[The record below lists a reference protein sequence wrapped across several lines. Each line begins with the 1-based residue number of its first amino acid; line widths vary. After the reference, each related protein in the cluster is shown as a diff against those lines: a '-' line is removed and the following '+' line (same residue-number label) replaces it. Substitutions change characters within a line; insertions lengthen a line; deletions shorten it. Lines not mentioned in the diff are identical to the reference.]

1 MPPLGII
8 YSSDTKMEFVLK
20 PHLENNINSSLKTVS
35 TLSCLRECIQD
46 SSPVI
51 LYLDLRASEF
61 PREDDQRIEV
71 LSYLRETC
79 ESPLKVISVIDQFLP
94 LELAESAIFL
104 TDAFLEYPPAPEEI
118 SLLAEELQDIAAS
131 IKPSMVPESRQ
142 IYDSDTHVTTYT
154 PAMLPIIDQI
164 SKIAKHNVTLL
175 LVGETGTG
183 KTTLASMIHQLSP
196 RSAEPFQNIACGAL
210 PSDLIES
217 ELFGHLR
224 GSFTGAERSK
234 IGRFEAAGKG
244 TLLLDEIDIL
254 SAKDQAK
261 LLKVIE
267 TGQFEPV
274 GSTESRLSEARL
286 IVAANVELEELTR
299 KNKFRSDLYY
309 RLNVL
314 QFRLP
319 ALRERP
325 NDIIPL
331 SIQFI
336 KECCLRH
343 SISITKIHR
352 KVIQMLQHYSWPGN
366 LRELKN
372 QIQRAVLFSNQGELT
387 TGEFSPNILQETMSL
402 SEYGF
407 RTRQES
413 STLADQVA
421 LNEKYLLQKSLSENG
436 YRKTATAKALGIS
449 RVGLYKKMRKYGML
463 EQKKPAPQK
472 NLHAES

>member
-1 MPPLGII
+1 MAPLGII
-8 YSSDTKMEFVLK
+8 FSSDPKMERVLK
-20 PHLENNINSSLKTVS
+20 PHLENNLNSILKTVS
-35 TLSCLRECIQD
+35 TLPELIKYLQE
-46 SSPVI
+46 SSPAI
-51 LYLDLRASEF
+51 LYLDLRVTE
-61 PREDDQRIEV
+61 PQEKQDNCNEV
-71 LSYLRETC
+71 LSYLREDC
-79 ESPLKVISVIDQFLP
+79 ESPLKVVSVIDQFLP
-94 LELAESAIFL
+94 LESVESTTFL
-104 TDAFLEYPPAPEEI
+104 TDAYLEYPPSPEEI
-118 SLLAEELQDIAAS
+118 RLLSEELAEVDAV
-131 IKPSMVPESRQ
+131 IKPISLPKSRQ
-142 IYDSDTHVTTYT
+142 IYDGETHVTTYT
-154 PAMLPIIDQI
+154 PAMIPIIDQI

-183 KTTLASMIHQLSP
+183 KTTLALMIHQLSP
-196 RSAEPFQNIACGAL
+196 QKTEPFQNIACGAL

-244 TLLLDEIDIL
+244 TLLLDEIDLL

-299 KNKFRSDLYY
+299 NNKFRSDLYY

-325 NDIIPL
+325 LDIIPL

-336 KECCLRH
+336 KECCITH
-343 SISITKIHR
+343 SISVNKVHR

-387 TGEFSPNILQETMSL
+387 TNEFSPNILQETLSL
-402 SEYGF
+402 KENGF
-407 RTRQES
+407 QSLQEN

-436 YRKTATAKALGIS
+436 YHKTATAKALGIS

-463 EQKKPAPQK
+463 EQKKPTIENDRHSK
-472 NLHAES
+472 N

>member
-1 MPPLGII
+1 
-8 YSSDTKMEFVLK
+8 MELVLK
-20 PHLENNINSSLKTVS
+20 PYLENNLNSSLKTVS
-35 TLSCLRECIQD
+35 TPSELKDCIQ
-46 SSPVI
+46 SSSSTI
-51 LYLDLRASEF
+51 LYLDLRANEF
-61 PREDDQRIEV
+61 PLEHDDRIEV
-71 LSYLRETC
+71 LSYLRKTC
-79 ESPLKVISVIDQFLP
+79 KSPLKIVSVIDQFLL
-94 LELAESAIFL
+94 LEFTESAVFL
-104 TDAFLEYPPAPEEI
+104 TDAFLEYPPAPEEVR
-118 SLLAEELQDIAAS
+118 LLAEELQDIKAAV
-131 IKPSMVPESRQ
+131 KHATLPESRQ
-142 IYDSDTHVTTYT
+142 IYDRDTHVTTYT
-154 PAMLPIIDQI
+154 PAMIPIIDQI
-164 SKIAKHNVTLL
+164 SKIARHNVTLL

-196 RSAEPFQNIACGAL
+196 RNAEPFQNIACGAL

-224 GSFTGAERSK
+224 GSFTGAERTK

-274 GSTESRLSEARL
+274 GSTESRVSEARL

-299 KNKFRSDLYY
+299 NNKFRSDLYY

-331 SIQFI
+331 TIQFI
-336 KECCLRH
+336 KECCEQH
-343 SISITKIHR
+343 SITINKVHR
-352 KVIQMLQHYSWPGN
+352 KVIQILQHYSWPGN

-387 TGEFSPNILQETMSL
+387 TDEFSPNILQETMSL
-402 SEYGF
+402 SEFGF
-407 RTRQES
+407 LASQEN

-421 LNEKYLLQKSLSENG
+421 LNEKFLLQKSLSEND

-463 EQKKPAPQK
+463 EQKKPSVSK
-472 NLHAES
+472 KHHAESEN